1 MKKILVG
8 MFIVILVI
16 MPIFSLAAEKK
27 QAVYFYAEW
36 CPHCQKVNEYFVEN
50 GFYEKYN
57 ISKLNF
63 DKKENQQ
70 LLRKIFAYKKYEGNA
85 GIPAIVIDDKL
96 LVGDQQ
102 IKEEFEKTIGSS
114 DGSVNS
120 FIEKASGISLDKKKD
135 TRDAETDVSM
145 PILISAALVDAINPC
160 AFAVLILL
168 VATVAKGQGRK
179 NSLYAGL
186 LFSLSIFISYFL
198 MGLGLYKA
206 ITIFNIPLIISTIVG
221 VIAVIIGL
229 ANLKDAF
236 WYGKGF
242 LMEVP
247 VTWRPRMQKILRSV
261 TSPIGAFAA
270 GFLVSLFLLPCS
282 SGPYVVIL
290 GLLAERV
297 EYARTISLLALYNL
311 IFVLPMVLITLG
323 MYFFKLKG
331 SKLENLRKEN
341 LKLLHAIAGAIMIVM
356 GIYLLKG
363 WI

>member
-1 MKKILVG
+1 MKKILFAVL
-8 MFIVILVI
+8 MFLIL
-16 MPIFSLAAEKK
+16 PIFSFATEKK

-36 CPHCQKVNEYFVEN
+36 CPHCQKVNEYFTEQ
-50 GFYEKYN
+50 GFYEKYD
-57 ISKLNF
+57 IRKLNF
-63 DKKENQQ
+63 DEKDNQQ

-102 IKEEFEKTIGSS
+102 IKEEFESTMESS
-114 DGSVNS
+114 DGSVNY
-120 FIEKASGISLDKKKD
+120 FIEKVGGFSLDRKND
-135 TRDAETDVSM
+135 TRDAQTDVSM
-145 PILISAALVDAINPC
+145 PVLISAALVDAINPC

-168 VATVAKGQGRK
+168 VATVSKGQGRR

-186 LFSLSIFISYFL
+186 LFSLSVFISYFL

-206 ITIFNIPLIISTIVG
+206 ITVFNIPLIISTIVG
-221 VIAVIIGL
+221 IVAVIVGL
-229 ANLKDAF
+229 ANLKDAL

-261 TSPIGAFAA
+261 TSPLGAFAA

-311 IFVLPMVLITLG
+311 IFVLPMVLITLS

-331 SKLENLRKEN
+331 SKLESLRKEN

>member
-1 MKKILVG
+1 MKKILFG
-8 MFIVILVI
+8 ILMAMMVVL
-16 MPIFSLAAEKK
+16 PVVSFAQEKK

-36 CPHCQKVNEYFVEN
+36 CSHCQKVDAYFKEK
-50 GFYEKYN
+50 GFYEKYD
-57 ISKLNF
+57 IRKMNF
-63 DKKENQQ
+63 DEKENQQ
-70 LLRKIFAYKKYEGNA
+70 LLRKIFAYANYEGGA
-85 GIPAIVIDDKL
+85 GIPAVVIDEKL

-102 IKEEFEKTIGSS
+102 VIEEFEKTIETSEGTAY
-114 DGSVNS
+114 S
-120 FIEKASGISLDKKKD
+120 FIEKASGISLEEKQSS
-135 TRDAETDVSM
+135 RDAQTGVSM
-145 PILISAALVDAINPC
+145 PVLISAALVDAINPC

-168 VATVAKGQGRK
+168 VATVAKNQSRK
-179 NSLYAGL
+179 SSLYAGL
-186 LFSLSIFISYFL
+186 LFSCSVFISYFL

-206 ITIFNIPLIISTIVG
+206 ITIFNIPLILSTIVG
-221 VIAVIIGL
+221 AIAVIIGL

-247 VTWRPRMQKILRSV
+247 ISWRPRMQKVLRGV
-261 TSPIGAFAA
+261 TSPFGAFVA

-331 SKLENLRKEN
+331 SRLEQLRKEN
-341 LKLLHAIAGAIMIVM
+341 LRFLHAIAGAIMIVM
-356 GIYLLKG
+356 GVYLLKG